1 MVIQCGKG
9 ELLMTNTG
17 HTNKTKQYAVL
28 WLNSQN
34 LDIPT
39 ISKEL
44 NLSENTVSKI
54 LENFTVKPTN
64 TIQTT
69 SEPAVVKPTLQNNMI
84 TSSMS
89 GRQKVAIMTKEAS
102 ALAEEHKKHYG
113 NNLSN
118 NSKSFIFKP
127 NS

>member
-1 MVIQCGKG
+1 
-9 ELLMTNTG
+9 MTNANN

-34 LDIPT
+34 FDIAT

-44 NLSENTVSKI
+44 NISENTVSKI
-54 LENFTVKPTN
+54 LANFIVEPTN
-64 TIQTT
+64 NIQTA
-69 SEPAVVKPTLQNNMI
+69 SEPAVVKPTLQSNMI

-113 NNLSN
+113 NNSSHN
-118 NSKSFIFKP
+118 NKSFIFKP

>member
-1 MVIQCGKG
+1 
-9 ELLMTNTG
+9 MTNTN

-34 LDIPT
+34 IDIPT

-54 LENFTVKPTN
+54 LDNFVIKSTN
-64 TIQTT
+64 SIETT
-69 SEPAVVKPTLQNNMI
+69 SEPVAVKPTLQNNMI

-113 NNLSN
+113 NNSSHN
-118 NSKSFIFKP
+118 NKSFIFKP